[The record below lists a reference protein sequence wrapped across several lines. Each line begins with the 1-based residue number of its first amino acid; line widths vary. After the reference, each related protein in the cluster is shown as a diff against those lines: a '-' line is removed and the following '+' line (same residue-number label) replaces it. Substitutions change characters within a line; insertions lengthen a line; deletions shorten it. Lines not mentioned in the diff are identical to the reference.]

1 MWRIKIRNKKDDM
14 RLETIV
20 EKIAGKVKTGKHLLQ
35 QDVEFAFASDLMSDV
50 LTVDKDDILLITG
63 LANVQTIRT
72 AEMADIR
79 FIIFAR
85 NKRVN
90 CDILQL
96 AKENDMVLIECP
108 YSVFKVSGILYDL
121 GINPLF

>member
-1 MWRIKIRNKKDDM
+1 MN
-14 RLETIV
+14 LNNV
-20 EKIAGKVKTGKHLLQ
+20 IAAIEGKVQTGSEFLNHE
-35 QDVEFAFASDLMSDV
+35 VEYAFSSDLMSDV

-63 LANVQTIRT
+63 LNNVQTIRT

-85 NKRVN
+85 NKKVN
-90 CDILQL
+90 CDIKRL
-96 AKENDMVLIECP
+96 AEENEMVIIESP
-108 YSVFKVSGILYDL
+108 YSVFKVSGILFKL